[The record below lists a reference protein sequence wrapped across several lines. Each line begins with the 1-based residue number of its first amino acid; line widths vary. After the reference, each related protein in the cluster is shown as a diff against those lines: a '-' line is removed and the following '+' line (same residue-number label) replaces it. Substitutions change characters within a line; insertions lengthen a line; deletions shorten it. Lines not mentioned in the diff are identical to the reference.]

1 MTKSIFE
8 LDTPALIVD
17 IDIMEKNLDRMQK
30 KADAFNV
37 KLRPHTK
44 THRTPALAKLQIEM
58 GAKGIAVAKLG
69 EAEVMYEE
77 GIRDIFI
84 PNEIVGSIKLER
96 LRNLNDKDLLL
107 SVAVDHQ
114 DHVKMLSEVF
124 SSPENKKKMNVFIDV
139 CTGYPRTGVMPGKD
153 ALALA
158 KMIADSP
165 GLHFKGVFTH
175 DGHSYRAADSGEV
188 KEIFRKSQ
196 QTMLETA
203 ELIRGAGI
211 PVEEISVGSTPS
223 LLLCDEILE
232 GITEIRPGSYIF
244 MDADQASVVGTYEHC
259 AQTVLVTVIS
269 RPTEERVVI
278 DAGTKSLTACQS
290 FSGIAHS
297 EGRGRLKEHPE
308 IFLNSIS
315 EEHASFDIPEGSGL
329 SYAIGDK
336 IEIISNHACPTS
348 NLFRT
353 IYGVKKGEVVTEW
366 PVLAQSK
373 SQ

>member
-17 IDIMEKNLDRMQK
+17 IDIMEKNLHRMQE

-44 THRTPALAKLQIEM
+44 THRTPALAKLQIEI

-77 GIRDIFI
+77 GIKDIFI

-96 LRNLNDKDLLL
+96 LRNLNNKDILL
-107 SVAVDHQ
+107 SVGVDHQ

-124 SSPENKKKMNVFIDV
+124 SSPDNKKKMNVFIDV

-153 ALALA
+153 ALTLA
-158 KMIADSP
+158 GMITDSP
-165 GLHFKGVFTH
+165 GLHFKGIFTH
-175 DGHSYRAADSGEV
+175 DGHSYKAADYSEA

-259 AQTVLVTVIS
+259 AQTVLATVIS

-290 FSGIAHS
+290 FSGIASS

-308 IFLNSIS
+308 IFLNRIS

-329 SYAIGDK
+329 SYFIGDK

-348 NLFRT
+348 NLFHT

-366 PVLAQSK
+366 PVLAQAK